1 MLRRDGFSSQSNPA
15 EPIGSGEAAG
25 KPDCPTSGVI
35 LTRGKGFSHNAAAVE
50 CETAYHCFTT
60 QLDSMV
66 SGISQQILSI
76 QKDRFDTQLQREVKS
91 EEEKELKVSRV
102 EFVQKIEDLCRE
114 RSRSCVVYSSFQ
126 WEVID

>member
-1 MLRRDGFSSQSNPA
+1 
-15 EPIGSGEAAG
+15 
-25 KPDCPTSGVI
+25 
-35 LTRGKGFSHNAAAVE
+35 
-50 CETAYHCFTT
+50 
-60 QLDSMV
+60 MV

-76 QKDRFDTQLQREVKS
+76 QKDRFDTQLRCEIKS

-102 EFVQKIEDLCRE
+102 KFVRKIEDLCRE

>member
-1 MLRRDGFSSQSNPA
+1 MLRRDGFSSQSSPA
-15 EPIGSGEAAG
+15 EPIDSGEAAG

-35 LTRGKGFSHNAAAVE
+35 LTRGKGFSRNAAVE

-66 SGISQQILSI
+66 SGVSQQILSI
-76 QKDRFDTQLQREVKS
+76 QKDGCDTQLQREVKS
-91 EEEKELKVSRV
+91 EKEKELKVSRV
-102 EFVQKIEDLCRE
+102 EFVRKIEDLCRE

>member
-1 MLRRDGFSSQSNPA
+1 MLRRDGLSSQSNPA
-15 EPIGSGEAAG
+15 ETIDSGEAAG

-35 LTRGKGFSHNAAAVE
+35 LTRGKGFSHNAAVE
-50 CETAYHCFTT
+50 CETAYHYFAT

-76 QKDRFDTQLQREVKS
+76 QKGEFDTQLQREVKS

-102 EFVQKIEDLCRE
+102 KFVRKIEDLCRE

>member
-1 MLRRDGFSSQSNPA
+1 MLHRDGFSYRSSPA

-35 LTRGKGFSHNAAAVE
+35 LTRRKGFSHNAAVE

-76 QKDRFDTQLQREVKS
+76 QKDRFDTQLRCEVKS

-102 EFVQKIEDLCRE
+102 KFVRKIEDLCRE

>member
-1 MLRRDGFSSQSNPA
+1 MLRRDGFSSQSSPT
-15 EPIGSGEAAG
+15 EPIDSGEAAG
-25 KPDCPTSGVI
+25 KPYCPTSGVI
-35 LTRGKGFSHNAAAVE
+35 LTWGKGSHNTAVE

-76 QKDRFDTQLQREVKS
+76 QKDGFDTQLRREVKS

-102 EFVQKIEDLCRE
+102 ELVRKIEDLCRE
-114 RSRSCVVYSSFQ
+114 RSRSCAVYSSFQ

>member
-35 LTRGKGFSHNAAAVE
+35 LTQGKGFSHNAAVE
-50 CETAYHCFTT
+50 CETAYHRFTT

-66 SGISQQILSI
+66 SGVSQQILSI
-76 QKDRFDTQLQREVKS
+76 QKDGCDTQLQREVKS
-91 EEEKELKVSRV
+91 EKEKELKVSRV
-102 EFVQKIEDLCRE
+102 EFVRKIENLCRE
-114 RSRSCVVYSSFQ
+114 RSRSYVVYSSFQ